1 MKSIINLRNFIIL
14 IIILL
19 IGFILYANFT
29 IPPFITSVSDVDS
42 LVEEDKRIVKVF
54 TSNYFY
60 KFNKTTYCLLLT
72 DGSLPT
78 VNDKGWIKANNGY
91 CSFVIGDGDYDVY
104 VKDKYGNISDVN
116 KKKVKVPKKEKLIQ
130 EVDMNHGTV
139 YLYPGKTFTVAPK
152 NEYSEQLV
160 WESEDASIASVSEGR
175 ITGNIYGKTKV
186 KVHIGEDKFAQVDVV
201 VTNLIKQPN
210 PFVKKEYVTCNQFTN
225 GQAAMIDSILESRVN
240 DAGYGTRAGVVEAA
254 RFLVGALDYKVPYL
268 GPKKDDS
275 SLGRYSKIGLNIG
288 KKGAWGCLVS
298 GWIQGMDCTNFVSW
312 AFYQNGISMHPYSNN
327 HFNIREVIDQIKVG
341 DLLYSPCVSTCKNDY
356 KLSHVGIIIGI
367 DDNYFYVAESTTGN
381 INAIIVSKLD
391 KRNLPEKDKFS
402 RVNLY
407 QYSSEGNVTNMWVQ

>member
-1 MKSIINLRNFIIL
+1 MKCNTYTDTDRINLESKLKLAI
-14 IIILL
+14 
-19 IGFILYANFT
+19 
-29 IPPFITSVSDVDS
+29 
-42 LVEEDKRIVKVF
+42 EE
-54 TSNYFY
+54 
-60 KFNKTTYCLLLT
+60 
-72 DGSLPT
+72 
-78 VNDKGWIKANNGY
+78 
-91 CSFVIGDGDYDVY
+91 
-104 VKDKYGNISDVN
+104 
-116 KKKVKVPKKEKLIQ
+116 
-130 EVDMNHGTV
+130 
-139 YLYPGKTFTVAPK
+139 
-152 NEYSEQLV
+152 
-160 WESEDASIASVSEGR
+160 
-175 ITGNIYGKTKV
+175 
-186 KVHIGEDKFAQVDVV
+186 
-201 VTNLIKQPN
+201 
-210 PFVKKEYVTCNQFTN
+210 
-225 GQAAMIDSILESRVN
+225 
-240 DAGYGTRAGVVEAA
+240 AGYGTRAGVVEAA